1 MERGKLLRFS
11 VVLIMV
17 LGFLAQMWQLFGQFI
32 GGLKTVAVSFEERET
47 MEFPS
52 FAFCDS
58 QALRSR
64 VMITANA
71 AQFNTTSINVEE
83 DIKLNAIASFNKQID
98 FWENTYTSEL
108 VPTMLNGY
116 CMLYEFNRDY
126 PVNTFAS
133 KLTRQFFSI
142 IITKTISFQYSICLQ
157 IDHMMCLC

>member
-1 MERGKLLRFS
+1 MERGKLLRFA

-17 LGFLAQMWQLFGQFI
+17 LGFLAQMWQLFGQFL

-58 QALRSR
+58 RALRKR

-71 AQFNTTSINVEE
+71 AQFNATTFNLEGAILL
-83 DIKLNAIASFNKQID
+83 KTIASFNTQIEV
-98 FWENTYTSEL
+98 WEKTYTSEL

-116 CMLYEFNRDY
+116 CMLYEFNREY
-126 PVNTFAS
+126 PVNTFVGNM
-133 KLTRQFFSI
+133 K
-142 IITKTISFQYSICLQ
+142 YG
-157 IDHMMCLC
+157 

>member
-1 MERGKLLRFS
+1 MERGKLLRFA

-17 LGFLAQMWQLFGQFI
+17 LGFLAQMWQLFGQFL

-58 QALRSR
+58 RALRKR

-71 AQFNTTSINVEE
+71 AQFNATAFNLKEAILLKT
-83 DIKLNAIASFNKQID
+83 IASFNTQIEV
-98 FWENTYTSEL
+98 WEKTYTSEL

-116 CMLYEFNRDY
+116 CMLYEFNREY
-126 PVNTFAS
+126 PVNTFVGD
-133 KLTRQFFSI
+133 LR
-142 IITKTISFQYSICLQ
+142 Y
-157 IDHMMCLC
+157 

>member
-1 MERGKLLRFS
+1 MERGKLLRFA

-17 LGFLAQMWQLFGQFI
+17 LGFLAQMWQLFGQFL

-58 QALRSR
+58 RALRKR

-71 AQFNTTSINVEE
+71 AQFNATTFNLEE
-83 DIKLNAIASFNKQID
+83 AILLKTIASFNTQIEV
-98 FWENTYTSEL
+98 WEKTYTSEL

-116 CMLYEFNRDY
+116 CMLYEFNREY
-126 PVNTFAS
+126 PVNTFVGNM
-133 KLTRQFFSI
+133 K
-142 IITKTISFQYSICLQ
+142 YG
-157 IDHMMCLC
+157 